1 MRAIGASNGAVLQ
14 VIIVEG
20 VVIGLIS
27 WLLGTLLAL
36 PVGKLISDAV
46 GMQTMNTPLS
56 YTVPPIGVLLWLGLV
71 LLLSALASYVPAR
84 SAVSLSVRD
93 VLAYEQ

>member
-14 VIIVEG
+14 VFIVEG
-20 VVIGLIS
+20 VIIGLMS
-27 WLLGTLLAL
+27 WLLGTLLSL

-46 GMQTMNTPLS
+46 GMQTINTPLS
-56 YTVPPIGVLLWLGLV
+56 YTVPPVGVLFWLGLV
-71 LLLSALASYVPAR
+71 VLLSALASYIPAQ
-84 SAVSLSVRD
+84 SAASLSVRD